1 MIAHSQISSL
11 PASKIQT
18 HYTCRVNIFNCL
30 ERILTS
36 FMYKV
41 LLDFTAIIHAILV
54 ELINLGGGVYVLA
67 KLMTTRSVGN
77 WVHECC
83 GSARWVNSTWSYLTR
98 FSPEM
103 RVKFHALTG
112 YLLAF
117 EKKKNTQYRC
127 VINVREFRIFRMIRV
142 HDSRF
147 HSVKPLQPQ
156 IINDP

>member
-41 LLDFTAIIHAILV
+41 LRVLDFTDIIHAILV

-67 KLMTTRSVGN
+67 KLMTT
-77 WVHECC
+77 
-83 GSARWVNSTWSYLTR
+83 
-98 FSPEM
+98 
-103 RVKFHALTG
+103 
-112 YLLAF
+112 
-117 EKKKNTQYRC
+117 
-127 VINVREFRIFRMIRV
+127 
-142 HDSRF
+142 
-147 HSVKPLQPQ
+147 HSVAHAGSIVPGRISLVFHQKCK
-156 IINDP
+156 